1 MKEPREIHVISNTHW
16 DREWLCDF
24 RETRMMLVDFFDRL
38 LSVYEKEPRYH
49 SYLLDGQVVPVE
61 DFLEVRPEKKEAILE
76 AVKTGRLFIGP
87 WYTDPEGFCV
97 NGESLVRN
105 LLYGHR
111 VAREFGAVMK
121 VGHTPFSY
129 GQNSQMPQIYQ
140 GFGIDTMLFYHGVSH
155 DDTPNEFIFEG
166 ADGSRVFASQ
176 MSAGAR
182 YNFYHNILRAVLFN
196 EQINDREYT
205 WNGTELPF
213 HLCGEDRC
221 MEHHFLLDPQ
231 IGFHEECIEAAFRKL
246 RDVEAETG
254 TTPYLAFM
262 DGHDASV
269 PTTATTRIIDL
280 IQQYAG
286 EDKVFHSSLP
296 ALMAKVKAA
305 AKDLV
310 VLKGERRIPKPM
322 GARLHLYSDVL
333 SCRTR
338 LKRAN
343 AHAEITLQRFAEP
356 YAALGWTLGA
366 DYPASS
372 IDMAWKLLLRSHP
385 HDSIAGTGVDDIE
398 RDQFHR
404 LRQVTNIAKGLM
416 RRGLEQIQLRI
427 DNADGSPD
435 DVLLTVFNPSPFP
448 RTEVITAVLDLPPD
462 KAAGGFHIVNAQT
475 GAPVAAQFVTQQ
487 PYHVVVNHA
496 ENATAMMT
504 CQRVRLHLDACE
516 IPAMGYRV
524 FRVMPKT
531 APVVP
536 QSMIPGLNAMENEHL
551 RVEIQQDGTLRLL
564 QKETGKV
571 FEGLHYF
578 EDCGEAGHAWMHI
591 EPAQDMILTSVGQP
605 ARIALLEDG
614 PLLARYAV
622 TYTLQIP
629 VGLDENGGD
638 PWQRLDGGPNAS
650 RRTRE
655 TEPFEITSVFTLRQG
670 ARALDV
676 TTRFENRCKFHRL
689 RVMFPTHLNTNVC
702 SVESAFDVVERAIV
716 FGPDSPW
723 YGAAKPTFPMH
734 RFVDVSDGK
743 TGLAVV
749 NDGLR
754 EYGVTDNADRAI
766 AITLMRAFEIALT
779 TVSKRW
785 EHHPEM
791 EQSQCPGQHE
801 FTYAVYPHAGDW
813 ATGEVYRQAERI
825 AVPMQPAQAG
835 AHGGTLPK
843 EYSFVQIA
851 PANVIMSALKR
862 AEDGAGM
869 VIRLFNP
876 TSKKIE
882 GTATFGA
889 TPKSV
894 EQIDLEEKTVGAL
907 PLTGNT
913 VSVSLDSK
921 KIVTLKITF

>member
-38 LSVYEKEPRYH
+38 LDVFEKEPRYH

-61 DFLEVRPEKKEAILE
+61 DFLEVRPEKKAAIE
-76 AVKTGRLFIGP
+76 KAVAGGRLFIGP

-140 GFGIDTMLFYHGVSH
+140 GFSIDTMLFYHGVSH

-182 YNFYHNILRAVLFN
+182 YNFYHNLLRPVQFN
-196 EQINDREYT
+196 ERIDDREYT
-205 WNGTELPF
+205 WNGGELPF

-221 MEHHFLLDPQ
+221 MEHHFLLDPK
-231 IGFHEECIEAAFRKL
+231 IGFHEECIEACFRKL
-246 RDVEAETG
+246 RDVEAATG
-254 TTPYLAFM
+254 TTPFLAFM

-269 PTTATTRIIDL
+269 PTTTTTRIIDA
-280 IQQYAG
+280 IQKFAG
-286 EDKVFHSSLP
+286 DDKVFHSSLP

-310 VLKGERRIPKPM
+310 VLRGERRIPKPM

-338 LKRAN
+338 LKRTN
-343 AHAEITLQRFAEP
+343 AHAEISLQRFAEP
-356 YAALGWTLGA
+356 YATLGWTLGA

-398 RDQFHR
+398 RDQLHR
-404 LRQVTNIAKGLM
+404 LRQVTNISKGLM

-435 DVLLTVFNPSPFP
+435 DVLLTVFNPSPYP
-448 RTEVITAVLDLPPD
+448 RTEIVTVILDLPPN
-462 KAAGGFHIVNAQT
+462 KAAGGFHIVNAET
-475 GAPVAAQFVTQQ
+475 GETVSAQIFAQQ
-487 PYHVVVNHA
+487 PYHSVVNHA

-504 CQRVRLHLDACE
+504 CQRVRLHLEACE
-516 IPAMGYRV
+516 IPGMGYRV
-524 FRVMPKT
+524 FRVAPKT
-531 APVVP
+531 APAEP
-536 QSMIPGLNAMENEHL
+536 QSLITGLNAMENEFL
-551 RVEIQQDGTLRLL
+551 RVEIQDNGTLRMT

-571 FEGLHYF
+571 FDGLHYF
-578 EDCGEAGHAWMHI
+578 EDGGEAGHAWMHI
-591 EPAQDMILTSVGQP
+591 EPAQDTVLTSVGQP
-605 ARIALLEDG
+605 ARIAVEEDG
-614 PLLARYAV
+614 PLLARYSV
-622 TYTLQIP
+622 TYTLQTP

-638 PWQRLDGGPNAS
+638 PWMRLDGGPNAS

-655 TEPFEITSVFTLRQG
+655 TQPLEITSVFTLRKG

-689 RVMFPTHLNTNVC
+689 RVLFPTHLDTEVC
-702 SVESAFDVVERAIV
+702 SVESAFDVVERPVV

-734 RFVDVSDGK
+734 RFVDLSDGK
-743 TGLAVV
+743 DGLAVI

-754 EYGVTDNADRAI
+754 EYGVTDNEDRAI
-766 AITLMRAFEIALT
+766 AVTLMRAFEVALT

-791 EQSQCPGQHE
+791 ERSQCLGQHE
-801 FTYAVYPHAGDW
+801 FTYAIYPHAGTW
-813 ATGEVYRQAERI
+813 VQGEVYRQAERI
-825 AVPMQPAQAG
+825 AVPIQPAQAG
-835 AHGGTLPK
+835 AHGGSLPK
-843 EYSFVQIA
+843 QYSFLQIE
-851 PANVIMSALKR
+851 PANVVLSALKR
-862 AEDGAGM
+862 SEDGKGV
-869 VIRLFNP
+869 VIRVFNP
-876 TSKKIE
+876 TSAQID
-882 GTATFGA
+882 GTLKFGA
-889 TPKSV
+889 TPRTV
-894 EQIDLEEKTVGAL
+894 EQIDLEEK
-907 PLTGNT
+907 P
-913 VSVSLDSK
+913 VSGLSAKDKSVAISLAPK
-921 KIVTLKITF
+921 KIVTVKVTF